1 MFNISHIISQKLVNL
16 PKFIKILLQAIFDF
30 FVVFFSLILFKAT
43 HTSANLFS
51 DLFFLA
57 IVSSSFALM
66 SFLFG
71 LYNSFVRFF
80 STPSLL
86 KTLFIS
92 ILTYMLVLFIETY
105 GEIKPY
111 NWLTSLFF
119 TFSIVAIPRL
129 ILRELL
135 GKVRLKNRK
144 KIAIVGNDY
153 ESYELFETL
162 KRSQKYEPT
171 CFLTK
176 NTKPLFTK
184 NFSFPELN
192 SSQFLKQN
200 SKLGID
206 LILAP
211 ESTLKK
217 PWFDKL
223 IQSVAIS
230 KIPFFKSQG
239 LDNVIGSKNNNVS
252 IAPLSL
258 TDLSIRSPQSP
269 INKLLK
275 RNIVGQSVLVTGG
288 GGSIGSELCKQIFFQ
303 APKEIIV
310 IEANEYNLYQI
321 EQDLLNLLDEVN
333 FKVKISII
341 LCSVL
346 DRSMLEKIFQQNNI
360 DTVFHAAAFKHVP
373 IVEHNPLVSFENNVI
388 GTKNTAE
395 LSVKYKVRT
404 FTLISTDKAV
414 NPTNIMGV
422 TKRLAEMFCQSLSK
436 NNKNTTF
443 AIVRFGNV
451 LGSSGSVIPKFE
463 KQIEA
468 GGPITVT
475 HKEIYRYFMS
485 ITEAAQLVVQASAMA
500 KSCEVFVLEMGKPI
514 NIFDLAKRLC
524 SIRGLSYYCVEEG
537 TFSGDIEIR
546 ITGLR
551 DAEKM
556 YEEVLATEKTFST
569 EHPRIFSAHEK
580 SISLEKLNL
589 IFEEIQ
595 NSIKFENS
603 ENLKK
608 VFSSLEEVNYYENN
622 MLEFCNNLKKIKE
635 KRVTNR
641 E

>member
-192 SSQFLKQN
+192 SSQFLKQ
-200 SKLGID
+200 KL
-206 LILAP
+206 
-211 ESTLKK
+211 E
-217 PWFDKL
+217 
-223 IQSVAIS
+223 
-230 KIPFFKSQG
+230 
-239 LDNVIGSKNNNVS
+239 
-252 IAPLSL
+252 L
-258 TDLSIRSPQSP
+258 TQ
-269 INKLLK
+269 
-275 RNIVGQSVLVTGG
+275 
-288 GGSIGSELCKQIFFQ
+288 
-303 APKEIIV
+303 
-310 IEANEYNLYQI
+310 
-321 EQDLLNLLDEVN
+321 
-333 FKVKISII
+333 
-341 LCSVL
+341 
-346 DRSMLEKIFQQNNI
+346 
-360 DTVFHAAAFKHVP
+360 
-373 IVEHNPLVSFENNVI
+373 
-388 GTKNTAE
+388 
-395 LSVKYKVRT
+395 
-404 FTLISTDKAV
+404 
-414 NPTNIMGV
+414 
-422 TKRLAEMFCQSLSK
+422 
-436 NNKNTTF
+436 
-443 AIVRFGNV
+443 
-451 LGSSGSVIPKFE
+451 
-463 KQIEA
+463 
-468 GGPITVT
+468 
-475 HKEIYRYFMS
+475 
-485 ITEAAQLVVQASAMA
+485 
-500 KSCEVFVLEMGKPI
+500 
-514 NIFDLAKRLC
+514 
-524 SIRGLSYYCVEEG
+524 
-537 TFSGDIEIR
+537 
-546 ITGLR
+546 
-551 DAEKM
+551 
-556 YEEVLATEKTFST
+556 
-569 EHPRIFSAHEK
+569 
-580 SISLEKLNL
+580 
-589 IFEEIQ
+589 
-595 NSIKFENS
+595 
-603 ENLKK
+603 
-608 VFSSLEEVNYYENN
+608 
-622 MLEFCNNLKKIKE
+622 
-635 KRVTNR
+635 
-641 E
+641 